1 MIPVIR
7 RGEFGY
13 FRFSRLSRSLR
24 KIKIIRGPVT
34 STFLLKLSA
43 AGNCPLK
50 KQERARVVPQ
60 AGQWPKILSKRQR
73 SGKEPALGTRKI
85 RTKIPVPK
93 AARRPL
99 AVPREMHSRQKGKNL
114 FFNKK
119 FAVRILYA
127 VGQNDYQINNP
138 PYSAAP
144 KGQEF
149 EDSKRSV
156 SKVKPVCAIY
166 SQECGQDNRCCPIS
180 AESL

>member
-93 AARRPL
+93 AARRP
-99 AVPREMHSRQKGKNL
+99 AGVARETHSSRNAKTLL
-114 FFNKK
+114 FNERIAICVFQT
-119 FAVRILYA
+119 VRKYH
-127 VGQNDYQINNP
+127 YQINKP
-138 PYSAAP
+138 PDAAAARR
-144 KGQEF
+144 Q
-149 EDSKRSV
+149 
-156 SKVKPVCAIY
+156 
-166 SQECGQDNRCCPIS
+166 
-180 AESL
+180 